1 MIKNFENFVNEG
13 FLDNVMSGI
22 GAGIGAFKASRNAEQ
37 AADEEIKNILSGSTE
52 VSSDMQMTVLV
63 KQLVMRSAWLANKY
77 SWESLEENPVNID
90 HMNKRIEHIEEVLS
104 KMKELMPK
112 NNMR

>member
-13 FLDNVMSGI
+13 FLENVMSGI

-37 AADEEIKNILSGSTE
+37 AADEEIKNILGGSTE
-52 VSSDMQMTVLV
+52 VSSDVQLTVLV

-77 SWESLEENPVNID
+77 SWESLEEDPKNID
-90 HMNKRIEHIEEVLS
+90 RMNIRIERIEEVLS

-112 NNMR
+112 K